1 MSNLLSFDFKV
12 SPIFQERLSK
22 ALLGEN
28 RSHLELAKEIGINK
42 DVLIRA
48 LNAGV
53 IPSTRS
59 LIKLADFPGE
69 SIDYLINLTDKKA
82 SAKSI
87 EDLTF
92 WDRLTELK
100 QLHNMK
106 NGTIAA
112 KIGIS
117 RSLFN
122 SWEKNNYIPTLEIA
136 YQLANCFES
145 SIDYLLARTDI
156 KKYK

>member
-1 MSNLLSFDFKV
+1 
-12 SPIFQERLSK
+12 
-22 ALLGEN
+22 
-28 RSHLELAKEIGINK
+28 
-42 DVLIRA
+42 
-48 LNAGV
+48 
-53 IPSTRS
+53 
-59 LIKLADFPGE
+59 
-69 SIDYLINLTDKKA
+69 
-82 SAKSI
+82 
-87 EDLTF
+87 
-92 WDRLTELK
+92 
-100 QLHNMK
+100 MK

-156 KKYK
+156 KKYE